1 MADSAGLD
9 HRPAH
14 ACSIQSVLAQIP
26 VAWSRLTEKLARR
39 LSDPRAINPIWV
51 FAGGLSVV
59 VPVWLL
65 FFNH

>member
-14 ACSIQSVLAQIP
+14 SHAIHALLAHFP
-26 VAWSRLTEKLARR
+26 PAWSRRAESLARR

-65 FFNH
+65 FFNR